1 MGRQSPETG
10 ELAYSPGSRVDAR
23 KDNQAPASLRG
34 GQEAVVAVPGLS
46 SSISRSS
53 PPTHGARVIYSLWAA
68 GPFFRQPPPTS
79 SGRKRGGG
87 RPCLLAPSAK
97 GQTGRWTHLSVFP
110 SSTHFGI
117 IGSES
122 RPLAL
127 ALVRP
132 GVVPAL
138 VQALCPAP
146 GVNVLGGSPAPRFPP
161 GRAAGPQPFARNC
174 AFTRRS

>member
-34 GQEAVVAVPGLS
+34 GQEAVAAVPGLS

-53 PPTHGARVIYSLWAA
+53 PPRTELGLFIHSGLQAPSLGSLPQHPPVAR
-68 GPFFRQPPPTS
+68 G
-79 SGRKRGGG
+79 GGG
-87 RPCLLAPSAK
+87 RPCPLAPSAK